1 MTVRWGFIAAGAI
14 ATRSLAPAVH
24 FHGGSV
30 LQVAAARDPARAA
43 ALEPVRTADSYAE
56 VVAADDVDAV
66 YISLPPS
73 MHEEWAVAALRAG
86 KPVVCEK
93 PMGCSADE
101 VSRMQQVAESEQR
114 LLVEALM
121 WRWQPRVAEFATR
134 VAAIEPVRRVSA
146 GFGFGGLAVGDF
158 RWQRSLGGG
167 ALLDLG
173 CYPLSAAYAVIG
185 DRLLDALV
193 SARAVMA
200 ASGQGDAD
208 VRVDAVLDLG
218 DIIVDLT
225 VSMQDQLGQWLVVS
239 GERGEVDLSPDPF
252 TGGTFNPWAAMVDGV
267 VRALEGDPSGLA
279 VTPEATHAV
288 AMLCDRIRAAC
299 DS

>member
-24 FHGGSV
+24 FHVGSV
-30 LQVAAARDPARAA
+30 LQVVAARDPARAA
-43 ALEPVRTADSYAE
+43 ALEPVRTVDSYAE

-66 YISLPPS
+66 YISLPPA

-86 KPVVCEK
+86 KHVVCEK
-93 PMGCSADE
+93 PMGCTADE
-101 VSRMQQVAESEQR
+101 VARMQHVAEVEQR

-121 WRWQPRVAEFATR
+121 WMWQPRVAELPER
-134 VAAIEPVRRVSA
+134 VAAIGPVQRVSA
-146 GFGFGGLAVGDF
+146 GFGFGGLALGDF

-173 CYPLSAAYAVIG
+173 CYPLSAAYALIG
-185 DRLLDALV
+185 GRLLDGSV
-193 SARAVMA
+193 SAHAVMA
-200 ASGQGDAD
+200 PSGQGDAD
-208 VRVDAVLDLG
+208 LRVDVVVDLG
-218 DIIVDLT
+218 DIVVDLT

-239 GERGEVDLSPDPF
+239 GERGEVDLLPDPF
-252 TGGTFNPWAAMVDGV
+252 TGGAFNPWAAMIDGV
-267 VRALEGDPSGLA
+267 VRAIEGDPSGLA
-279 VTPEATHAV
+279 VTPGVTHAV